1 LPNRRTILIVEDDGA
16 ARNYLADALRLGGF
30 NVETV
35 GDGLAALRSV
45 SERRPAAIVL
55 DLDLPLMNGFAVHTA
70 LQQDERTRHIPIIVV
85 TGTGLNS
92 PVPVAATMSKP
103 IPPDALV
110 NVVFAALRDIAHE
123 EPDTM
128 RMVLWLCP
136 KCGRVARETSE
147 VGDPMTSEMRRD
159 TAACAECAEPRAEGQ
174 AEG

>member
-1 LPNRRTILIVEDDGA
+1 LPNRRTVLIVDDDLA

-30 NVETV
+30 SVETV
-35 GDGLAALRSV
+35 GDGLAALQSI
-45 SERRPAAIVL
+45 SDRRPDAIVL

-70 LQQDERTRHIPIIVV
+70 LQQNERTRHIPVVVV

-103 IPPDALV
+103 IPPDTLV
-110 NVVFAALRDIAHE
+110 NVLFDALRNVLHQ

-128 RMVLWLCP
+128 RIVLWLCP
-136 KCGRVARETSE
+136 QCGRVARETSE

-159 TAACAECAEPRAEGQ
+159 AAPCADCLGRQ
-174 AEG
+174 TT